1 MNLDNGNIK
10 NIKKI
15 LHEIELINLTLN
27 EVEAVENDTCKLE
40 LKGKMTFIAL
50 LSRRAQLVAQ
60 HHYGLSEDQEISK
73 SVIQLS
79 ELQVKQN
86 SLHKRIKEESK
97 E

>member
-50 LSRRAQLVAQ
+50 EEEEKKDILAKVRTRLEYDKSQLASALGEYVA
-60 HHYGLSEDQEISK
+60 HSTTDWSEE
-73 SVIQLS
+73 
-79 ELQVKQN
+79 
-86 SLHKRIKEESK
+86 
-97 E
+97 

>member
-10 NIKKI
+10 SIKNI

-40 LKGKMTFIAL
+40 IKAKMTYIQLEEDEKKDILAKVRTRL
-50 LSRRAQLVAQ
+50 EYDKAQLASALGEYVD
-60 HHYGLSEDQEISK
+60 HSTTG
-73 SVIQLS
+73 
-79 ELQVKQN
+79 
-86 SLHKRIKEESK
+86 SK

>member
-50 LSRRAQLVAQ
+50 EEEEKKDILAKVRTRLEYDKTQLASAL
-60 HHYGLSEDQEISK
+60 G
-73 SVIQLS
+73 
-79 ELQVKQN
+79 
-86 SLHKRIKEESK
+86 
-97 E
+97 